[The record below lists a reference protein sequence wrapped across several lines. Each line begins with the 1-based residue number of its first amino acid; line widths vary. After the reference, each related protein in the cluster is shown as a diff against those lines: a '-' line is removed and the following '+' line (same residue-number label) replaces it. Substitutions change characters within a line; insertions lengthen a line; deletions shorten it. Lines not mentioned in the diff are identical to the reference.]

1 MASTDPLP
9 FSLRT
14 SSIFPC
20 IMICLLLPYR
30 SSVLLSCILVSFA
43 PVLHSVIHVL
53 SDFSSKKAEW
63 LQQVKGTTK
72 KSDLDALVSS
82 LREELGQLR
91 VAQVRLISQHP
102 TSCYLLPR
110 LRFCHANFF
119 SCIRCLLRCEA
130 ALVLLICI
138 ISAHLILLPWH
149 LISLHDCFSTLL
161 ASVNIT

>member
-1 MASTDPLP
+1 
-9 FSLRT
+9 
-14 SSIFPC
+14 
-20 IMICLLLPYR
+20 MICLLLPYR
-30 SSVLLSCILVSFA
+30 SSILLSCILVSFA

-72 KSDLDALVSS
+72 KFDLDALVSS

-110 LRFCHANFF
+110 LRFCRQFLFLHSLFIAMRGCPCSSYLYHLGTFDFVTMASHF
-119 SCIRCLLRCEA
+119 S
-130 ALVLLICI
+130 
-138 ISAHLILLPWH
+138 S
-149 LISLHDCFSTLL
+149 
-161 ASVNIT
+161 